1 MLVSGQGRGDDR
13 APYFFLSYAHTPRPD
28 SNVQDPDLWVGRLYQ
43 DLCDHVLAL
52 TNIGPGAPVGFM
64 DRDIRSGEGW
74 SERLAESLAT
84 CRVFVPLF
92 SPRYFDSVHC
102 GKEWFAFAQRALT
115 DGARGNRVSEAIV
128 PALWVPVPPNRL
140 PSAAERLQFNH
151 SALGDTYATEG
162 LYGLIK
168 LSMFRSAYEL
178 AVYELAKRIVK
189 VAQSGGVGPGQ
200 PVNYRQIPSA
210 FGDPRGPRSL
220 RITVAAG
227 VRGRLPE
234 GRSADYY
241 GDRAADWNPYHP
253 VTSRPVA
260 AFAADLARSFDYEPT
275 VVSLDDEPPAEL
287 GVPAEPDAVGRHV
300 EQGRSAAPGLP
311 GVPGLPAGPG
321 GPPRP
326 GEAGALGGP
335 AGEAA
340 TVAGPEILIVDRW
353 TAADPRW
360 RARLAAFDAA
370 RPWTAVVVAWNRD
383 DGQSRDAEDEL
394 AAGLERTMP
403 RGTGQGPPACR
414 VAARGVHSL
423 EALSDIL
430 PQVVEWSAAQYLKH
444 AHAYPPDGP
453 RTERFRLLGPEA
465 PALSAA
471 AHRGIPRAGAPDD
484 TEDPR

>member
-28 SNVQDPDLWVGRLYQ
+28 SNVQDPDMWVGRLYQ

-200 PVNYRQIPSA
+200 PVNYRLIPSA

-275 VVSLDDEPPAEL
+275 VVSLDDEPPTEL
-287 GVPAEPDAVGRHV
+287 GAVDGFSDP
-300 EQGRSAAPGLP
+300 GPGAA
-311 GVPGLPAGPG
+311 GVPDGS
-321 GPPRP
+321 PRP
-326 GEAGALGGP
+326 GEPGGPTGP
-335 AGEAA
+335 AGRAA
-340 TVAGPEILIVDRW
+340 GAGGGPEILIVDRW

-394 AAGLERTMP
+394 AASLERTMP

-471 AHRGIPRAGAPDD
+471 AHRGFPRAGAPDD